1 MMKKMVGGLLAMAA
15 IGTALPA
22 CAEDAQGQWS
32 GAIGGELAVVLNVSK
47 ADNGSW
53 QATFASP
60 SQGFSTTVEQFA
72 SDATHLSFSIARLN
86 ASYKAIWDEQA
97 RAWAG
102 SWTQGRAAPLNLKR
116 ASAASVARLQPRRP
130 QEESIAATALPYD
143 SREVRFASAGA
154 TLAGS
159 LTLPKG
165 AGPWPAVVLVHGSG
179 PNTRDQD
186 VFGHK
191 VLLVLAD
198 YLTRQGIAVL
208 RYDKRGVGES
218 RGDYASATTLDFAD
232 DAQAAVAFLR
242 TRPEI
247 ETRRIGMVGHS
258 EGGLIAPMV
267 AARDP
272 QVGFV
277 VMMAGPGVRGE
288 LLMVEQMALSA
299 EAAGIAAD
307 RVAGQRKLYQAL
319 FAAIVAE
326 PDAEQAR
333 RKATVMLQRAEDD
346 GVMPHGVAAPMV
358 KQFTN
363 PWFRT
368 FFTLEPG
375 PALRAM
381 DQPVLVLNG
390 ELDRQVPPKLDLDA
404 IRTALVSNPRAVI
417 RELPKLNHL
426 FQTATTG
433 AAVEYAQIEETL
445 APSALAVIG
454 DWIRGQVQ

>member
-32 GAIGGELAVVLNVSK
+32 GAIGGELAVILNVSK

-86 ASYKAIWDEQA
+86 ASYKATWDEQA

-116 ASAASVARLQPRRP
+116 ASAASVASLQPRRP
-130 QEESIAATALPYD
+130 QEESIAAAAVSYD
-143 SREVRFASAGA
+143 SEEVRFASAGA

-159 LTLPKG
+159 LTVPKG
-165 AGPWPAVVLVHGSG
+165 PGPWPAVVLVHGSG

-191 VLLVLAD
+191 IFLVLAD
-198 YLTRQGIAVL
+198 YLTRKGIAVL
-208 RYDKRGVGES
+208 RYDKRGVGKS
-218 RGDYASATTLDFAD
+218 GGDYASATTLDFAD
-232 DAQAAVAFLR
+232 DAQAAVSFLR

-247 ETRRIGMVGHS
+247 KTRHIGMVGHS
-258 EGGLIAPMV
+258 EGGLIVPLV

-272 QVGFV
+272 QVAFV

-299 EAAGIAAD
+299 ESAGISVEK
-307 RVAGQRKLYQAL
+307 VARQRELYKTL

-326 PDAEQAR
+326 PDVEQAR
-333 RKATVMLQRAEDD
+333 RKATAILEQGERDAVLPSGA
-346 GVMPHGVAAPMV
+346 AAPMV
-358 KQFTN
+358 KQFTSA
-363 PWFRT
+363 WFRT

-381 DQPVLVLNG
+381 RQPVLVLNG
-390 ELDRQVPPKLDLDA
+390 ELDRQVPPRLDLAA
-404 IRTALVSNPRAVI
+404 ISTALANNPRAVMK
-417 RELPKLNHL
+417 ELPKLNHL
-426 FQTATTG
+426 FQTST
-433 AAVEYAQIEETL
+433 
-445 APSALAVIG
+445 
-454 DWIRGQVQ
+454 